1 MNFKVAIVEDN
12 PQASQILSQMLEHYS
27 QENNVT
33 FDIELHPDGM
43 EFINTFHS
51 QYDLVFL
58 DIEMPFM
65 NGMDAAKELRKV
77 DKNTLLVFVTNLA
90 QFAVDGYE
98 VQAFDFIIKPVKYA
112 NFKMKLTRIVNEL
125 QHRKQEGSILIQTRT
140 MTRKVPTAEILY
152 LEVQNHDVVFHLVD
166 EQIQLRASLS
176 AWEEKLEPY
185 HFARCNS
192 YTLVNLKHV
201 TSVEGDVLMIHNEKL
216 RFSRNKRTAF
226 LNTFA
231 QYIGGTK

>member
-65 NGMDAAKELRKV
+65 NGMDAAKELRKG
-77 DKNTLLVFVTNLA
+77 DKNTLVVFVTNLA

-176 AWEEKLEPY
+176 AWEKNWNLIILLVV
-185 HFARCNS
+185 
-192 YTLVNLKHV
+192 TLILW
-201 TSVEGDVLMIHNEKL
+201 SI
-216 RFSRNKRTAF
+216 
-226 LNTFA
+226 
-231 QYIGGTK
+231 